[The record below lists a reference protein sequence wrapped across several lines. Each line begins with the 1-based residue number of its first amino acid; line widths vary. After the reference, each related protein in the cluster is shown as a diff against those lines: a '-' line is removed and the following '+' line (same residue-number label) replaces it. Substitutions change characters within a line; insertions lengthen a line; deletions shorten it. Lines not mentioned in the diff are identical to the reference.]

1 MCPSSKALA
10 GALRQKMMAQMM
22 ELLRWLPQFAY
33 APGRGTLIRVHR
45 HFLEV
50 GDIIRDNRVNRFQ
63 KHQGKQ
69 AKPCC
74 GGISM
79 SLDLSKAFDKV
90 HRPKLY
96 SSLADNGV
104 DHTTIAVLQSFHQN
118 AQYRFRVGSLTGSVT
133 TNNGIK
139 QGCKAAPYLWNFFST
154 AIMQRLIA
162 CRSLE
167 WLLRVCTLFADD
179 HWTNWVIACEKDLRQ
194 AVCDIELVLQVLE
207 DFCLEVNYRTT
218 AVLLR
223 LEGRQVKALLR
234 ELTYEQAGVEY
245 LRVEVHGHQRG
256 IPIKSHHE
264 YLGSAV
270 MEITSDMT

>member
-1 MCPSSKALA
+1 MRPIGLMCPSSKALA

-104 DHTTIAVLQSFHQN
+104 DHTTIAVLQSLHQN

-139 QGCKAAPYLWNFFST
+139 QGCK
-154 AIMQRLIA
+154 
-162 CRSLE
+162 
-167 WLLRVCTLFADD
+167 D
-179 HWTNWVIACEKDLRQ
+179 
-194 AVCDIELVLQVLE
+194 
-207 DFCLEVNYRTT
+207 RTT

-256 IPIKSHHE
+256 IPIKSHHG